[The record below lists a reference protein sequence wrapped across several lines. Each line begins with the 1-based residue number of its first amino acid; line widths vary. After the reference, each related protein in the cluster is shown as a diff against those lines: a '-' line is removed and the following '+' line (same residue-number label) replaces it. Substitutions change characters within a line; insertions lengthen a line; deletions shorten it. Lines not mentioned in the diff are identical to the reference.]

1 MRKQSVKH
9 GIQHIGGGK
18 RIQIGGANP
27 FAALA
32 VPENLGGVIFK
43 KVLEVV
49 EENDIEDDAM
59 VREKKIRLPRRA
71 NPQKVTLPIAEHFT
85 PDIKE

>member
-1 MRKQSVKH
+1 MRKQSVKR
-9 GIQHIGGGK
+9 GIQHIGGRK
-18 RIQIGGANP
+18 RIQRGGANP

-32 VPENLGGVIFK
+32 VPALGDLGGVIFK

-59 VREKKIRLPRRA
+59 VREKKYGYLDAQIH
-71 NPQKVTLPIAEHFT
+71 K
-85 PDIKE
+85 K